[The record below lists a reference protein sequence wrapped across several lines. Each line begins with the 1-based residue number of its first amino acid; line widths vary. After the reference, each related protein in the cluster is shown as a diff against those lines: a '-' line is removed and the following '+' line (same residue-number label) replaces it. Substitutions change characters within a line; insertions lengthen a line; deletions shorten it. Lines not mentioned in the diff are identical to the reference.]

1 VSWTSLDALGESN
14 DAPSRDQIETYARIR
29 LPSGAADVRARLE
42 QVMTKRTIFVRLSL
56 GPDDLDAFLSDSPF
70 AGLLTRGELPELLTR
85 DPRPDWFAPERATS
99 YLTAETNRS
108 AVLVDSGE
116 VSRPVV
122 YVVARS

>member
-14 DAPSRDQIETYARIR
+14 DTPSRDQIETYAGIR

-42 QVMTKRTIFVRLSL
+42 QVMTKRTMFVRLSL
-56 GPDDLDAFLSDSPF
+56 GPDELAAFLRDSPF
-70 AGLLTRGELPELLTR
+70 AELLSPDELPELLTR
-85 DPRPDWFAPERATS
+85 GPRPDWFAPERATS
-99 YLTAETNRS
+99 YLTGETDRS

-116 VSRPVV
+116 ASRPVV

>member
-1 VSWTSLDALGESN
+1 VSWSSLDALGESN

-42 QVMTKRTIFVRLSL
+42 QVMTKRTMFVRLSL
-56 GPDDLDAFLSDSPF
+56 GADELDAFLSDSPF
-70 AGLLTRGELPELLTR
+70 AGLLSAGELPELLTR